1 MMLGGVEGRYWF
13 GNREDRPQL
22 TGWFSGLSLQG
33 GVYDFMFDPVKGIQG
48 EFQAYSA
55 VGGYAHP
62 INKSGTLRM
71 EYALGIGYMRT
82 EYVKY
87 WWDGFDYTLIA
98 PSPQTW
104 VTNWFGPTKLSI
116 SLVYMLK
123 LRSKVGGRP

>member
-1 MMLGGVEGRYWF
+1 
-13 GNREDRPQL
+13 
-22 TGWFSGLSLQG
+22 
-33 GVYDFMFDPVKGIQG
+33 MFDPIKGIQG

-62 INKSGTLRM
+62 IDKSGNLRM
-71 EYALGIGYMRT
+71 EYSLGLGYMRT
-82 EYVKY
+82 QYVKY

-104 VTNWFGPTKLSI
+104 LTNWFGPTKVQV